1 MHIFIEQWLR
11 TLMIEDLEVKNTI
24 INAFITKNFKNK
36 KRIYIDTQT
45 CQGLLFVL
53 EGKAR
58 ILSLSNQG
66 REIDLFYLDAGECC
80 ILSANCVY
88 KSFQMDIILEFMQN
102 TKAMIL
108 PSSFLNKLKD
118 NIFFQNFL
126 IHLLTKRLNQTI
138 LTLNTANF
146 KSLSYKFVNFALN
159 NLQDNTLHISHQE
172 LSNHLGSTRESITR
186 LLKKLEQQRII
197 KTSRKKIYIQDID
210 ALRHLN

>member
-1 MHIFIEQWLR
+1 MRIFIEQWLH

-45 CQGLLFVL
+45 CQGLLFIL

-88 KSFQMDIILEFMQN
+88 KSVQMDIVLEFMQD
-102 TKAMIL
+102 TKTMIL

-126 IHLLTKRLNQTI
+126 THLLTKRLNQTI
-138 LTLNTANF
+138 LTLNTTNF

-159 NLQDNTLHISHQE
+159 NLQDNTLHVSHQE
-172 LSNHLGSTRESITR
+172 LSNHLGTTRESITR
-186 LLKKLEQQRII
+186 LLKKLEQQGII
-197 KTSRKKIYIQDID
+197 KTSRKKIYIQDIN